1 MTYIWE
7 ILLQADE
14 QNISRKNLRFKQV
27 DSPSPYMEVAYE
39 ELNRNFI
46 DEEPIDINA
55 YYRFSSIFDYV
66 LDDSMNVYP
75 ELSSTLYDII
85 MHYVAEINMREGL
98 CKKEYYGLFLKN
110 DVQTNKFGIEY
121 NEVFK
126 TFPRKQVRFVIES
139 MVRLYEI
146 GPSISL
152 VRAVLRQ
159 LYPRSIVYLDSVERR
174 ELLIYIGKS
183 ETQELKKQV
192 HFIIDMFI
200 PFDYIIHLFWDVH
213 FGILDVNETLEMNE
227 FQIY

>member
-146 GPSISL
+146 GP
-152 VRAVLRQ
+152 
-159 LYPRSIVYLDSVERR
+159 
-174 ELLIYIGKS
+174 
-183 ETQELKKQV
+183 
-192 HFIIDMFI
+192 
-200 PFDYIIHLFWDVH
+200 
-213 FGILDVNETLEMNE
+213 
-227 FQIY
+227 